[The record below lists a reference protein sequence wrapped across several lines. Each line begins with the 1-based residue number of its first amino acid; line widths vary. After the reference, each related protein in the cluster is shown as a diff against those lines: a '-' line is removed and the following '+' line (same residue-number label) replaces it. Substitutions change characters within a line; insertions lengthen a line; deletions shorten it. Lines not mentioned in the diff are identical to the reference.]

1 MTQLLYALLL
11 LGLRLAMLPP
21 PQGAQANTVVSQLPE
36 ADLAAPSAEKAQ
48 ELYDTRAFEEALP
61 AAEEA
66 VEQAWKEYGGDDY
79 HTIAA
84 EEFLAHLAVLN
95 KDPDRA
101 KLLRE
106 ETDRKL
112 ARLGDPT
119 LTEKIRIV
127 RTEEYRETTQAEAK
141 PD

>member
-11 LGLRLAMLPP
+11 LGLRLAMLPEA
-21 PQGAQANTVVSQLPE
+21 QGARPNTVVSGLPE
-36 ADLAAPSAEKAQ
+36 ADPTPSAGKAQ
-48 ELYDTRAFEEALP
+48 ELYETRAFEQALP
-61 AAEEA
+61 AAEAA

-112 ARLGDPT
+112 ARLGDPM
-119 LTEKIRIV
+119 LTEKIKIV
-127 RTEEYRETTQAEAK
+127 RNEEYRETTPAEAK